1 MVAVCTFEDSTPT
14 GGEDLAE
21 VATRGTVER
30 REEGVEIL
38 FMTRTET
45 HRALNKFG
53 IGRVPFCVVIGAD
66 GDVLFKGQ
74 FSEFAKDA
82 DRWSRVA
89 LATANRR

>member
-1 MVAVCTFEDSTPT
+1 MFFT
-14 GGEDLAE
+14 G
-21 VATRGTVER
+21 
-30 REEGVEIL
+30 
-38 FMTRTET
+38 
-45 HRALNKFG
+45 NKFG